1 MFKRFVKAVK
11 DVAKKVWE
19 FIKKL
24 LPKKPKP
31 KEVEP
36 ELEEEKEEDIP
47 PEEDPWE
54 PEEEKPVEPEPVEPK
69 PIEPAIEDENGEEA
83 LPYELSGVVS
93 SGESTGFIR
102 IHNTGNTR
110 VIQEY
115 FHSVDELLKCV
126 SCRRNND
133 VMHNMHQSNKR
144 IEDEDDSGFYLTSD
158 YLSAVRLMRKGYSD
172 ILDRVRNEMYAKV
185 KKLTSA
191 YESRKSVPRSG
202 IFGCVPNI
210 QRHLMGL
217 PDTMVNREIDPK
229 KVKTIHIMYS
239 PQAPWYV
246 KGETFI
252 KAGVVLLAAIELIEK
267 SGISVKLDCIL
278 YSGERSNEAIFGVVQ
293 LKDYKH
299 RLDTLKLC
307 FPLAHPS
314 MLRRIGFK
322 FLETVPGMTKDF
334 TREYGRSLDTHESS
348 GLYKANTKCVHVG
361 LDTIGNCNY
370 DVEQVI
376 RYIRDYAE

>member
-19 FIKKL
+19 FIKNL

-36 ELEEEKEEDIP
+36 EPEEEKEEDIP
-47 PEEDPWE
+47 PEEDPLE
-54 PEEEKPVEPEPVEPK
+54 PEEEKPVEPEPVEP
-69 PIEPAIEDENGEEA
+69 EPAIEDENGEAA

-93 SGESTGFIR
+93 SGKSTGFIR
-102 IHNTGNTR
+102 IHNTGDTR

-115 FHSVDELLKCV
+115 FHSVDELLNCV
-126 SCRRNND
+126 TCRRNND
-133 VMHNMHQSNKR
+133 VMRNMHHSNRR
-144 IEDEDDSGFYLTSD
+144 IENEDDSDFYLTPD

-172 ILDRVRNEMYAKV
+172 ILDRVRDGMYTKV

-239 PQAPWYV
+239 PQAPWFV

-252 KAGVVLLAAIELIEK
+252 NAGVVLLAAIELIEK
-267 SGISVKLDCIL
+267 SGISVKLDCVL
-278 YSGERSNEAIFGVVQ
+278 YSGERSGEAIFGVVQ
-293 LKDYKH
+293 LKDYKY

-334 TREYGRSLDTHESS
+334 TRGYGRSLDTHESS
-348 GLYKANTKCVHVG
+348 GLYKANTKCVHIG

-376 RYIRDYAE
+376 RYIKDHAE

>member
-31 KEVEP
+31 KEEV
-36 ELEEEKEEDIP
+36 
-47 PEEDPWE
+47 
-54 PEEEKPVEPEPVEPK
+54 VEPK
-69 PIEPAIEDENGEEA
+69 PDEEGEEPAGPEETEPIEVEPAIEDDDGDEVI
-83 LPYELSGVVS
+83 PYRLDGVVP
-93 SGESTGFIR
+93 SGKATGFIR
-102 IHNTGNTR
+102 IHNTNDTR

-115 FHSVDELLKCV
+115 FHSVDELL
-126 SCRRNND
+126 SCISYRRNND
-133 VMHNMHQSNKR
+133 VMRDKHSSNR
-144 IEDEDDSGFYLTSD
+144 GDESRAQNSNFALTPN
-158 YLSAVRLMRKGYSD
+158 YTSAVQLMRKGYSD
-172 ILDRVRNEMYAKV
+172 ILGRVRDEMYTKV
-185 KKLTSA
+185 KNLTSA

-202 IFGCVPNI
+202 VFGCAPNI

-217 PDTMVNREIDPK
+217 PDIMVNREIDPK

-239 PQAPWYV
+239 PQAPWHV
-246 KGETFI
+246 GGETFI
-252 KAGVVLLAAIELIEK
+252 RTGIVLLAAIELIEK
-267 SGISVKLDCIL
+267 SGISVKLDCML
-278 YSGERSNEAIFGVVQ
+278 YSGEAGGEAIFGVVQ

-322 FLETVPGMTKDF
+322 FLETVPGMTQDF
-334 TREYGRSLDTHESS
+334 TMGYGRSLDTDESTA
-348 GLYKANTKCVHVG
+348 LYKTNTNCVHIG
-361 LDTIGNCNY
+361 LDTIRSCHYN
-370 DVEQVI
+370 VEEVI
-376 RYIRDYAE
+376 RYIKDHVEE